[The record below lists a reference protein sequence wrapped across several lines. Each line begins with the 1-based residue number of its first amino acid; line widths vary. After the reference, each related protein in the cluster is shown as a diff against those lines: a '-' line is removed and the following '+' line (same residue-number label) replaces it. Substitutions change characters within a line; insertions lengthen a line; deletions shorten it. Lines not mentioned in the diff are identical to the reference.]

1 MLFSSNPLLFSQR
14 RFAVLT
20 SPMRNRFQLR
30 HIYQAVLLG
39 LLPITAALSQTSS
52 TATLN
57 SPAKSGSTAT
67 VAAQGGY
74 AEQLNGKRKASSAAT
89 LYNQPY
95 IPIKKPT
102 DDGQIPEIEM
112 FVGESRVFPAPG
124 VGRIAVGNGSILT
137 AAALDGKE
145 VILFANAIGTS
156 SLFIWNEDGRY
167 QRVKINIVPGDTSR
181 FAREIAAFLTSIP
194 KAKASIIGDKV
205 IVEGDDLSD
214 ADLGRIELLTARYPQ
229 IVNFTNRLGF
239 EQMVM
244 LDVKVVEF
252 PVTELRELGL
262 KWNATGGF
270 AAGAIWSPIKRGDG
284 SGYQIELRTGQD
296 NPPPISGGQGSTS
309 TPLTSGLKVL
319 SVLNM
324 GLNATLNA
332 LAQEGKTT
340 ILAEPQLSARN
351 GSKASFLAGGEYP
364 YSVST
369 INGPTIQFKP
379 YGVKLDVQPRV
390 DRNGN
395 IRATVETEISSI
407 DNSVSTA
414 SGPGLLTNK
423 TSTEFNVRNGET
435 IVLSGMLQRTNS
447 NTVDKVPGLGDIPI
461 LGALFRSKRYQ
472 NKETELVFFVTPTV
486 IDAKSPGVVDRIQ
499 KTNERLQERL
509 GPVPNLTDPLQ
520 PGVDPARL
528 DRPVPISKTNDLNT
542 GSRQVG
548 IQQATQTIE
557 PSTVA
562 QIEPAKVT
570 LVDSSTL
577 LPTSFESPQ
586 GSTLRVK
593 ADAATIYS
601 QPNSK
606 SVALLQL
613 GRDSVVT
620 LRADVAPNAIQNQW
634 RPVQVGS
641 VVGWVDGQTVEP
653 TKLQTDIKEV
663 SSKPAVMAKPSAVAL
678 GKDLPKPVAQSLT
691 LGDSEAKGRYTT
703 LLARLAMRTN
713 PDVNAPIVRNL
724 QLGQVV
730 QGLKVQSIGAWTAI
744 EADGQRGWVAT
755 QWLQPVV
762 AAN

>member
-1 MLFSSNPLLFSQR
+1 MLSSFDYLILSTRSSTEFAR
-14 RFAVLT
+14 RFRV
-20 SPMRNRFQLR
+20 NHKLR
-30 HIYQAVLLG
+30 YVFQAVLLSI
-39 LLPITAALSQTSS
+39 LPIANVWSQGAANMAPSS
-52 TATLN
+52 ASKTNSAAT
-57 SPAKSGSTAT
+57 
-67 VAAQGGY
+67 AQGGY
-74 AEQLNGKRKASSAAT
+74 AEQLITTRKTTSTAT

-95 IPIKKPT
+95 APIKKPM
-102 DDGQIPEIEM
+102 DEGQIPEIEM

-145 VILFANAIGTS
+145 VILFANAVGTS

-214 ADLGRIELLTARYPQ
+214 ADLGRIELLAARYPQ

-270 AAGAIWSPIKRGDG
+270 SVGAIWSPIKRGNG
-284 SGYQIELRTGQD
+284 SDYEISLRTGQD
-296 NPPPISGGQGSTS
+296 NPAPISGGQGSTS
-309 TPLTSGLKVL
+309 TPLTSSLKVL

-351 GSKASFLAGGEYP
+351 GSKATFLAGGEYP
-364 YSVST
+364 YSIST

-379 YGVKLDVQPRV
+379 YGVKLDIQPRV

-395 IRATVETEISSI
+395 IRATVETELSSI

-414 SGPGLLTNK
+414 SGPGLLSNK

-447 NTVDKVPGLGDIPI
+447 STVDKVPGLGDIPI

-499 KTNERLQERL
+499 RTNERLQDRL

-520 PGVDPARL
+520 PAVNPARL
-528 DRPVPISKTNDLNT
+528 DKPVPISKANESTTESTSALSKSA
-542 GSRQVG
+542 GQGV
-548 IQQATQTIE
+548 E
-557 PSTVA
+557 PASVT
-562 QIEPAKVT
+562 QIEPLKVT
-570 LVDSSTL
+570 AANNN
-577 LPTSFESPQ
+577 PFAPISFDSPQ
-586 GSTLRVK
+586 GSTLQVK
-593 ADAATIYS
+593 RDGLMVYALPD
-601 QPNSK
+601 SK
-606 SVALLQL
+606 SEALLQL
-613 GRDSVVT
+613 GAGSVVT
-620 LRADVAPNAIQNQW
+620 LRSDAALANNLSAW
-634 RPVQVGS
+634 RPVQIGGIT
-641 VVGWVDGQTVEP
+641 GWVASQGVEP
-653 TKLQTDIKEV
+653 SKLQTEIR
-663 SSKPAVMAKPSAVAL
+663 SNSAKTTGTSTASAVVI
-678 GKDLPKPVAQSLT
+678 GQPLPSTSSQNLT
-691 LGDSEAKGRYTT
+691 LSGLALQGRFTV
-703 LLARLAMRTN
+703 LMARLAMRTN
-713 PDVNAPIVRNL
+713 PDINAPIL
-724 QLGQVV
+724 QSLQQGQVV
-730 QGLKVQSIGAWTAI
+730 QGLKLSPSGAWTAI
-744 EADGQRGWVAT
+744 EAQGQRGWVAT
-755 QWLQPVV
+755 QWLQPVGV
-762 AAN
+762 VTQ

>member
-1 MLFSSNPLLFSQR
+1 MLSSFDYLILSTRSSTEFAR
-14 RFAVLT
+14 RFRV
-20 SPMRNRFQLR
+20 NHKLR
-30 HIYQAVLLG
+30 YVFQAVLLSI
-39 LLPITAALSQTSS
+39 LPITNVWSQGAANMAPSS
-52 TATLN
+52 ASKTNSAAT
-57 SPAKSGSTAT
+57 
-67 VAAQGGY
+67 AQGGY
-74 AEQLNGKRKASSAAT
+74 AEQLITTRKTTSTAT

-95 IPIKKPT
+95 APIKKPM
-102 DDGQIPEIEM
+102 DEGQIPEIEM

-145 VILFANAIGTS
+145 VILFANAVGTS

-214 ADLGRIELLTARYPQ
+214 ADLGRIELLAARYPQ

-270 AAGAIWSPIKRGDG
+270 SVGAIWSPIKRGDG
-284 SGYQIELRTGQD
+284 SDYEISLRTGQD
-296 NPPPISGGQGSTS
+296 NPAPISGGQGSTS
-309 TPLTSGLKVL
+309 TPLTSSLKVL

-351 GSKASFLAGGEYP
+351 GSKATFLAGGEYP
-364 YSVST
+364 YSIST

-379 YGVKLDVQPRV
+379 YGVKLDIQPRV

-395 IRATVETEISSI
+395 IRATVETELSSI

-414 SGPGLLTNK
+414 SGPGLLSNK

-447 NTVDKVPGLGDIPI
+447 STVDKVPGLGDIPI

-499 KTNERLQERL
+499 RTNERLQDRL

-520 PGVDPARL
+520 PAVNPARL
-528 DRPVPISKTNDLNT
+528 DKPVPISKANESTTESTSALSKSA
-542 GSRQVG
+542 GQGV
-548 IQQATQTIE
+548 E
-557 PSTVA
+557 PASVT
-562 QIEPAKVT
+562 QIEPLKVT
-570 LVDSSTL
+570 AANNN
-577 LPTSFESPQ
+577 PFAPISFDSPQ
-586 GSTLRVK
+586 GSTLQVK
-593 ADAATIYS
+593 RDGLMVYALPD
-601 QPNSK
+601 SK
-606 SVALLQL
+606 SEALLQL
-613 GRDSVVT
+613 GAGSVVT
-620 LRADVAPNAIQNQW
+620 LRSDAALANNLSAW
-634 RPVQVGS
+634 RPVQIGGIT
-641 VVGWVDGQTVEP
+641 GWVASQGVEP
-653 TKLQTDIKEV
+653 SKLQTEIR
-663 SSKPAVMAKPSAVAL
+663 SNSAKTTGTSTASAVVI
-678 GKDLPKPVAQSLT
+678 GQPLPSTSSQNLT
-691 LGDSEAKGRYTT
+691 LSGLALQGRFTV
-703 LLARLAMRTN
+703 LMARLAMRTN
-713 PDVNAPIVRNL
+713 PDINAPIL
-724 QLGQVV
+724 QSLQQGQVV
-730 QGLKVQSIGAWTAI
+730 QGLKLSPSGAWTAI
-744 EADGQRGWVAT
+744 EAQGQRGWVAT
-755 QWLQPVV
+755 QWLQPVGV
-762 AAN
+762 VTQ

>member
-1 MLFSSNPLLFSQR
+1 MLSSFDYLILSTRSSTEFAR
-14 RFAVLT
+14 RFRV
-20 SPMRNRFQLR
+20 NHKLR
-30 HIYQAVLLG
+30 YVFQAVLLSI
-39 LLPITAALSQTSS
+39 LPITNVWSQGAANMAPSS
-52 TATLN
+52 ASKTNSAAT
-57 SPAKSGSTAT
+57 
-67 VAAQGGY
+67 AQGGY
-74 AEQLNGKRKASSAAT
+74 AEQLITTRKTTSTAT

-95 IPIKKPT
+95 APIKKPM
-102 DDGQIPEIEM
+102 DEGQIPEIEM

-145 VILFANAIGTS
+145 VILFANAVGTS

-214 ADLGRIELLTARYPQ
+214 ADLGRIELLAARYPQ

-270 AAGAIWSPIKRGDG
+270 SVGAIWSPIKRGDG
-284 SGYQIELRTGQD
+284 SDYEISLRTGQD
-296 NPPPISGGQGSTS
+296 NPAPISGGQGSTS
-309 TPLTSGLKVL
+309 TPLTSSLKVL

-351 GSKASFLAGGEYP
+351 GSKATFLAGGEYP
-364 YSVST
+364 YSIST

-379 YGVKLDVQPRV
+379 YGVKLDIQPRV

-395 IRATVETEISSI
+395 IRATVETELSSI

-414 SGPGLLTNK
+414 SGPGLLSNK

-447 NTVDKVPGLGDIPI
+447 STVDKVPGLGDIPI

-499 KTNERLQERL
+499 RTNERLQDRL

-520 PGVDPARL
+520 PAVNPARL
-528 DRPVPISKTNDLNT
+528 DKPVPISKANESTTESTSALSKSA
-542 GSRQVG
+542 GQGV
-548 IQQATQTIE
+548 E
-557 PSTVA
+557 PASVT
-562 QIEPAKVT
+562 QIEPLKVT
-570 LVDSSTL
+570 AANNN
-577 LPTSFESPQ
+577 PFAPISFDSPQ
-586 GSTLRVK
+586 GSTLQVK
-593 ADAATIYS
+593 RDGLMVYALPD
-601 QPNSK
+601 SK
-606 SVALLQL
+606 SEALLQL
-613 GRDSVVT
+613 GAGSVVT
-620 LRADVAPNAIQNQW
+620 LRSDAALANNLSAW
-634 RPVQVGS
+634 RPVQIGGIT
-641 VVGWVDGQTVEP
+641 GWVASQGVEP
-653 TKLQTDIKEV
+653 SKLQTEIR
-663 SSKPAVMAKPSAVAL
+663 SNSAKTTGTPTASAVVI
-678 GKDLPKPVAQSLT
+678 GQPLPSTSSQNLT
-691 LGDSEAKGRYTT
+691 LSGLALQGRFTV
-703 LLARLAMRTN
+703 LMARLAMRTN
-713 PDVNAPIVRNL
+713 PDINAPIL
-724 QLGQVV
+724 QSLQQGQVV
-730 QGLKVQSIGAWTAI
+730 QGLKLSPSGAWTAI
-744 EADGQRGWVAT
+744 EAQGQRGWVAT
-755 QWLQPVV
+755 QWLQPVGV
-762 AAN
+762 VTQ

>member
-1 MLFSSNPLLFSQR
+1 MLFSSNPLLFSQQ
-14 RFAVLT
+14 RFAAPTTLT
-20 SPMRNRFQLR
+20 PNKHQLR
-30 HIYQAVLLG
+30 RICQAVLLG
-39 LLPITAALSQTSS
+39 LLPLTAAVSQTPS
-52 TATLN
+52 TPTLN
-57 SPAKSGSTAT
+57 SPAQSGTPAT
-67 VAAQGGY
+67 TSVQGGY
-74 AEQLNGKRKASSAAT
+74 AEQLNGKRKATGVAT

-95 IPIKKPT
+95 APIKKPT

-124 VGRIAVGNGSILT
+124 VGRIAVGNGTILT

-214 ADLGRIELLTARYPQ
+214 ADLGRIELLTTRYPQ

-270 AAGAIWSPIKRGDG
+270 AVGAIWSPIKRGDG
-284 SGYQIELRTGQD
+284 SGYDITLRTGQD
-296 NPPPISGGQGSTS
+296 NPAPISGGQGSTI
-309 TPLTSGLKVL
+309 TPLSNNLKVL
-319 SVLNM
+319 SLLNM
-324 GLNATLNA
+324 GLNATLSA

-520 PGVDPARL
+520 PAADPARL
-528 DRPVPISKTNDLNT
+528 DRPVAAAKANDPNT
-542 GSRQVG
+542 GSKLLSMKP
-548 IQQATQTIE
+548 ATQTIE
-557 PSTVA
+557 PSTAA
-562 QIEPAKVT
+562 QSEPPKIAA
-570 LVDSSTL
+570 LNNSTL
-577 LPTSFESPQ
+577 LPTSFDSPQ

-593 ADAATIYS
+593 ADLTTIYS
-601 QPNSK
+601 QPDLK

-613 GRDSVVT
+613 GRDSVAT
-620 LRADVAPNAIQNQW
+620 LRADTAPNQLSNQW

-641 VVGWVDGQTVEP
+641 VVGWVDGQSVEP
-653 TKLQTDIKEV
+653 TKLETDIKAA
-663 SSKPAVMAKPSAVAL
+663 SSKTAVMAKPSAVAL
-678 GKDLPKPVAQSLT
+678 GKELPQVTAQRLT
-691 LGDSEAKGRYTT
+691 LGDSEVKGRYTT

-713 PDVNAPIVRNL
+713 PDMNAPILRNL

-755 QWLQPVV
+755 QWLQPVA